1 MDDHRARGASRRRGT
16 ATQDVESKETKVACT
31 ASDTAGLD
39 RKKRNFRTDQ

>member
-1 MDDHRARGASRRRGT
+1 MDDHRARGASRRRGK

-31 ASDTAGLD
+31 MSDTAGLD